1 MGNNIYRLQLLC
13 VALLFTLSL
22 HAQDVVEVKRVPSDS
37 LVSVIR
43 HQCGTKI
50 YFIKDADDVASFT
63 ISAPRRDFEASALN
77 ELSSKGYNVSRYGD
91 MVFVTSGSGIDIKG
105 LPTGFFD
112 PQLSREK
119 VVSEAQVNQDN
130 QVVTFRNKV
139 YEIGDP
145 DGSSSAK
152 AYVRGYVRDA
162 SSGEPLVGVAVYDD
176 KNGVFA
182 MTDASGF
189 YRVSL
194 PKGSNTLQF
203 SGYSLDDLS
212 LNLQVYGD
220 GGLDVVMKE
229 KVTSLKGAEITADGN
244 SIHREAL
251 MGLDRVRA
259 NMIKKI
265 PTAFGEADV
274 LKVVLTLPGVKTV
287 GEAATGFNV
296 RGGASDQNLILFDE
310 GTVFNPSHMF
320 GLLSSFNTDVISE
333 VELYKSSIPA
343 SYGGR
348 ISSVLDIHA
357 KEGNSKKLSGSVGI
371 GLLTSHLELEGP
383 LAKDRTTFVLGARTT
398 YSNWIL
404 GLLPEGS
411 DYAGG
416 SAGFN
421 DLNLGITHKV
431 NERNTLHA
439 HAYWSRDSF
448 AFSNDTTF
456 RYSGLNASLKWRSQL
471 SERSSMTFV
480 AGYDGFG
487 NSFAKEGLILD
498 ATASESYRNG
508 YRIDTHIGQYFA
520 RLGFRMSAGRHEVS
534 YGLQGTMY
542 ELNPGARVPVGGQ
555 SSYSSETLDR
565 QAATEAVAYVSD
577 AVALGDRFSIEYG
590 TRLPAYFAA
599 NPSKTY
605 LYPELRLSSKYS
617 LSEALTWKAGFNSMS
632 QNIHMISNSSS
643 ISPMDTWHL
652 SSAKVRPQTGWQAAS
667 GLYWT
672 VGDAKVDISLEG
684 YYKRMSHYLD
694 YKSGA
699 VLVMNPDLE
708 DWLVD
713 TDGQAYGA
721 ELMIRKNS
729 GKLNGWVS
737 YTYSRTLLRESEDR
751 GVETINGGDWYAASH
766 DKPHDVKVVANY
778 KLTHRVSFSGN
789 LDYSTGRPVTL
800 PLGRYEYNGRW
811 YFVYSER
818 NAYRIPD
825 YLRLD
830 LSMNVEP
837 GHYLKQLA
845 HMSFTLGVYNVTG
858 RNNAYS
864 VYYTVDDANRVQ
876 GHMLSV
882 FAVPIPYVT
891 LNLKF

>member
-1 MGNNIYRLQLLC
+1 MLLI
-13 VALLFTLSL
+13 TLPL
-22 HAQDVVEVKRVPSDS
+22 GAQDVIEVKRVPSDS
-37 LVSVIR
+37 LVSIIR
-43 HQCGTKI
+43 HQCGTRI
-50 YFIKDADDVASFT
+50 YFLKDAADVASFS
-63 ISAPRRDFEASALN
+63 ISSSRLDFVDKALG
-77 ELSSKGYNVSRYGD
+77 ELASKGYSVSRYAD
-91 MVFVTSGSGIDIKG
+91 MVFVTSGTPLDVKD
-105 LPTGFFD
+105 LPTGFFERK
-112 PQLSREK
+112 QLAEK
-119 VVSEAQVNQDN
+119 IVYEEQASQDN
-130 QVVTFRNKV
+130 QVATFRNKV
-139 YEIGDP
+139 YEIGEP
-145 DGSSSAK
+145 GSSGSGK

-162 SSGEPLVGVAVYDD
+162 SSGEPMTGVAVYDD
-176 KNGVFA
+176 KTGVFA
-182 MTDASGF
+182 MTDANGF
-189 YRVSL
+189 YRVAL
-194 PKGSNTLQF
+194 PKGANTLQF
-203 SGYSLDDLS
+203 SGYSLEDLS
-212 LNLQVYGD
+212 LNLHVYGD
-220 GGLDVVMKE
+220 GGLDVTMKE

-244 SIHREAL
+244 TMHRGAQ
-251 MGLDRVRA
+251 MGLDKVRA

-357 KEGNSKKLSGSVGI
+357 KEGNSKKISGSVGL

-383 LAKDRTTFVLGARTT
+383 IVKDRTTFVLGARTT
-398 YSNWIL
+398 YSNWLL
-404 GLLPEGS
+404 GLLPAES
-411 DYAGG
+411 EYSGG
-416 SAGFN
+416 AAGFN
-421 DLNLGITHKV
+421 DINLGITHKV
-431 NERNTLHA
+431 NERNTVHA
-439 HAYWSRDSF
+439 HAYWSRDAFS
-448 AFSNDTTF
+448 FSNDTTF
-456 RYSGLNASLKWRSQL
+456 RYSGVNASLKWRSQL

-487 NSFAKEGLILD
+487 NSFSRD
-498 ATASESYRNG
+498 PESIFHDG
-508 YRIDTHIGQYFA
+508 YRIDTHIGQYFG
-520 RLGFRMSAGRHEVS
+520 RLGFRLSAGRHELS

-542 ELNPGARVPVGGQ
+542 ELNPGTRCPVGNG
-555 SSYSSETLDR
+555 SSYAAMTLDT
-565 QAATEAVAYVSD
+565 QSATEAVAYASD

-590 TRLPAYFAA
+590 TRLSAYFAA

-605 LYPELRLSSKYS
+605 FFPELRFSTKFS
-617 LSEALTWKAGFNSMS
+617 LSDALTWKAGYNSMS
-632 QNIHMISNSSS
+632 QNIHMISNSTS

-652 SSAKVRPQTGWQAAS
+652 SSAAVRPQNGWQAAT

-672 VGDAKVDISLEG
+672 VGDAKIDISLEG
-684 YYKRMSHYLD
+684 YYKKMSHYLD

-699 VLVMNPDLE
+699 VLVMNPELE

-713 TDGQAYGA
+713 SDGKAYGA

-737 YTYSRTLLRESEDR
+737 YTYSRTLLRESQDR

-766 DKPHDVKVVANY
+766 DKPHDVKLVANY

-789 LDYSTGRPVTL
+789 IDYSTGRPVTL
-800 PLGRYEYNGRW
+800 PLGRYQYNGAW

-825 YLRLD
+825 YFRLD
-830 LSMNVEP
+830 LSMNIEP

-864 VYYTVDDANRVQ
+864 VYYTVENNKVR

-882 FAVPIPYVT
+882 FAVPIPYLT

>member
-1 MGNNIYRLQLLC
+1 M
-13 VALLFTLSL
+13 LFVTLPL
-22 HAQDVVEVKRVPSDS
+22 GAQDVIEVKRVPSDS
-37 LVSVIR
+37 LVSIMR
-43 HQCGTKI
+43 HRCGARV
-50 YFIKDADDVASFT
+50 YFLKDAADVASFT
-63 ISAPRRDFEASALN
+63 FSAGTGSFVASALE
-77 ELSSKGYNVSRYGD
+77 ELSSKGYNVTRMGEAI
-91 MVFVTSGSGIDIKG
+91 FVTSGADLDVKG
-105 LPTGFFD
+105 LPAGFFEKQASGEAVYED
-112 PQLSREK
+112 NISQNTRE
-119 VVSEAQVNQDN
+119 A
-130 QVVTFRNKV
+130 TFRNKV
-139 YEIGDP
+139 YEIGEAGKT
-145 DGSSSAK
+145 GSGK

-162 SSGEPLVGVAVYDD
+162 ASGEPVAGVAVYDD
-176 KNGVFA
+176 KTGTFA

-194 PKGSNTLQF
+194 PRGANTLRF
-203 SGYSLDDLS
+203 SGYSLEDLS

-220 GGLDVVMKE
+220 GGLDVTMKE
-229 KVTSLKGAEITADGN
+229 KVTSLKGAEVTADGN
-244 SIHREAL
+244 SMHRGAQ

-259 NMIKKI
+259 SMIKKI
-265 PTAFGEADV
+265 PAAFGEADV

-348 ISSVLDIHA
+348 ISSVLDVHA
-357 KEGNSKKLSGSVGI
+357 KEGNAKKVSGSIGI

-383 LAKDRTTFVLGARTT
+383 IVRDRTTFVLGARTT
-398 YSNWIL
+398 YSNWLL
-404 GLLPEGS
+404 GLLPAES
-411 DYAGG
+411 EYSGG

-421 DLNLGITHKV
+421 DVNLGITHKV
-431 NERNTLHA
+431 NDRNTVHA
-439 HAYWSRDSF
+439 HAYWSRDAF

-456 RYSGLNASLKWRSQL
+456 RYSGLNASVKWRSQL

-480 AGYDGFG
+480 AGYDSFG
-487 NSFAKEGLILD
+487 NCLSKEGIEQD
-498 ATASESYRNG
+498 PSDQAATIQDG
-508 YRIDTHIGQYFA
+508 YRIDSHVGQYFG
-520 RLGFRMSAGRHEVS
+520 RLGFRLSAGRHDVS
-534 YGLQGTMY
+534 YGVQGTMY
-542 ELNPGARVPVGGQ
+542 DLNPGTRSPLGQ
-555 SSYSSETLDR
+555 ESSYAPLALDR
-565 QAATEAVAYVSD
+565 QAATEVAAYAGD
-577 AVALGDRFSIEYG
+577 AMTFAERFSIEYG
-590 TRLPAYFAA
+590 TRLSAYFAT

-605 LYPELRLSSKYS
+605 FFPEIRLSAKYS
-617 LSEALTWKAGFNSMS
+617 LSDALTWKAGYNSMS
-632 QNIHMISNSSS
+632 QNIHMISNSTS

-652 SSAKVRPQTGWQAAS
+652 SSAGVSPQNGWQAAT

-672 VGDAKVDISLEG
+672 VGDSKVDISLEG

-713 TDGQAYGA
+713 SDGKAYGA
-721 ELMIRKNS
+721 ELLIRKGS

-737 YTYSRTLLRESEDR
+737 YTYSRTLLKESQDR

-778 KLTHRVSFSGN
+778 KVTHRVSFSGN

-800 PLGRYEYNGRW
+800 PLGRYQYNGAW

-830 LSMNVEP
+830 LSMNIEP

-864 VYYTVDDANRVQ
+864 VYYTVEDNKVQ

-882 FAVPIPYVT
+882 FAVPIPYLT